1 MRILLSS
8 GDVIFPERRQ
18 QITPDM
24 KFTCDGTITK
34 WIIGAH
40 WTWFYDNILYPE
52 LQLWR
57 KNGNNTYQ
65 KISGTLI
72 SIGTRSDDG
81 VYEYDNF
88 PPIPF
93 QAGDI
98 LGVFIPQQWDRK
110 LEPGS
115 EDGHGPT
122 NYYFET
128 EYDVNVSPYETINLD
143 QNIPQIQSDVNHPLV
158 TVEISECTKS
168 LIFTNIKFGG
178 IN

>member
-1 MRILLSS
+1 MRILLNG
-8 GDVIFPERRQ
+8 GDVIFPDRRQ

-24 KFTCDGTITK
+24 KFTCDGMITK

-40 WTWFYDNILYPE
+40 WLWWSNNYDILYPE

-65 KISGTLI
+65 KISGTLF
-72 SIGTRSDDG
+72 SVETQSDDG

-88 PPIPF
+88 SPISF

-98 LGVFIPQQWDRK
+98 LGVFLPQQWKRK

-115 EDGHGPT
+115 EDGHGPI

-128 EYDVNVSPYETINLD
+128 DYDVTLSPYETIYLD
-143 QNIPQIQSDVNHPLV
+143 QQIQSDVYHPLV

-168 LIFTNIKFGG
+168 CLVLNFGCTN
-178 IN
+178 